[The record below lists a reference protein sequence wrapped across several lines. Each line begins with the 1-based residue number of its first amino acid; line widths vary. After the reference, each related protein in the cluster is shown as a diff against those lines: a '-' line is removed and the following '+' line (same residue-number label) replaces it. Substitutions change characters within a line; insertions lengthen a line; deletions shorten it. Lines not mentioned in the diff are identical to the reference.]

1 MRKRLR
7 TLGLILVWI
16 ALGHGS
22 VAAEVA
28 VPTLSGRIVDQA
40 GLIDGTTTARLE
52 ARLARL
58 EATTGSQVA
67 VLTIPSLE
75 GDPIEDFSIRVVE
88 AWKLGREGVD
98 DGALFLI
105 VPGDRRMRIEVG
117 YGLEPTLTDAKSRRI
132 LDDIV
137 TPMFR
142 AGDMAG
148 GIAAGV
154 EAIAMVAEG
163 SELPA
168 PVKRKGD
175 GEEVHFFV
183 MLVLFI
189 LLILFMRFLRGR
201 HDEVWTSD
209 HGWGRRRGR
218 SRGGW
223 IVGGGG
229 FGGGGFGGG
238 GGGFGGFS
246 GGGGSFGGGG
256 ASGSW

>member
-1 MRKRLR
+1 MCRLLR
-7 TLGLILVWI
+7 SLAILLVCGAFGLG
-16 ALGHGS
+16 S
-22 VAAEVA
+22 AAA
-28 VPTLSGRIVDQA
+28 QMSVPTLTGRIVDRA
-40 GLIDGTTTARLE
+40 GLIDGATTTHLE
-52 ARLARL
+52 SRLARL
-58 EATTGSQVA
+58 EAATGAQVA
-67 VLTIPSLE
+67 VLTIPTLE
-75 GDPIEDFSIRVVE
+75 GDPIEDFGIRVVE

-98 DGALFLI
+98 DGALFLV
-105 VPGDRRMRIEVG
+105 VPGDRKMRIEVG

-137 TPMFR
+137 TPFFR
-142 AGDMAG
+142 AGDMSG

-168 PVKRKGD
+168 PVRRRNDD
-175 GEEVHFFV
+175 GIPFFV
-183 MLVLFI
+183 MLMLFI
-189 LLILFMRFLRGR
+189 GLILLTRFIRSR

-209 HGWGRRRGR
+209 HGWGRRGG
-218 SRGGW
+218 RGGW
-223 IVGGGG
+223 IIGGGGGG
-229 FGGGGFGGG
+229 FSGG